1 MDHKMF
7 EPIVEYLKHKNQ
19 LSPLESDF
27 IETWDVFDSQPFD
40 ADAAKQKI
48 VSNDAK
54 YPEICAVITA
64 MPTTVVKP
72 MSEVTEDDLKYNL
85 YNQLVQMAMKGALGS
100 MNGRRL

>member
-1 MDHKMF
+1 MEM
-7 EPIVEYLKHKNQ
+7 IVAYLKQKNQ

-27 IETWDVFDSQPFD
+27 IETWNALVSRPFD
-40 ADAAKQKI
+40 ADTAKQKI

-54 YPEICAVITA
+54 YPEIRAVITA
-64 MPTTVVKP
+64 MPTTIVKP

-85 YNQLVQMAMKGALGS
+85 RNQLEQMSLKGALGA